1 MMRGIDL
8 SQNNT
13 NLNFRTLRR
22 LGYDFAILRD
32 GFGWGPPGRLDK
44 LLDYKNATA
53 AGMQIGYYHYI
64 YSTDAAGAKQEAK
77 EALEYIKDKRC
88 DLFIAC
94 DIEEA
99 AHVQLPDKTITEM
112 VLTFANTIRAAGY
125 TPAVYSMASLLNRLQ
140 WERIP
145 DDVIVWAAHWG
156 VDKPGVNHRVDCWQ
170 HDVVGMSS
178 QANLRG
184 TIPGAGGDID
194 VNILYAED
202 ITDGESD
209 GESVWKERY
218 ERLAEQI
225 TQLAESCIVGEK

>member
-1 MMRGIDL
+1 MSMRGIDL

-32 GFGWGPPGRLDK
+32 GYGWGPPGKRDK
-44 LLDYKNATA
+44 LLDSHYKGVTA
-53 AGMQIGYYHYI
+53 AGMQVGYYHYI

-77 EALEYIKDKRC
+77 ETLEHIKGKRC
-88 DLFIAC
+88 DLFVAC
-94 DIEEA
+94 DIEESF
-99 AHVQLPDKTITEM
+99 HVKLSDKILTEM
-112 VLTFANTIRAAGY
+112 VLAFANVIRAAGY

-170 HDVVGMSS
+170 NEVVG
-178 QANLRG
+178 NGPLTTLKG
-184 TIPGAGGDID
+184 VLPGAGGDID

-202 ITDGESD
+202 ISD
-209 GESVWKERY
+209 GESIWKQRY